1 MGVCHCNQN
10 ITQITVKKEMPL
22 NSPPEILND
31 LPEISNPTPT
41 VPSSP
46 IKLQLH
52 SSDSTI
58 SQANLPSH
66 TNPPPKKQFKK
77 NIHSS

>member
-77 NIHSS
+77 TKN